1 MSGAEFSMDRLPA
14 RWNDEAMTSEL
25 DFRQSAFEARIDP
38 YVEQLEHRFDLFEYK
53 PLSLIDRRL
62 CAQAW
67 MLMWA
72 MLAMMAVVIVAVR
85 L

>member
-1 MSGAEFSMDRLPA
+1 MDRLPA
-14 RWNDEAMTSEL
+14 RWSDEATTSEL
-25 DFRQSAFEARIDP
+25 DLRQSAFEARMDSH
-38 YVEQLEHRFDLFEYK
+38 VKQLEHRFDLFEYK
-53 PLSLIDRRL
+53 LLSLIDRRL

-72 MLAMMAVVIVAVR
+72 MLVTTAVVIAAVR

>member
-1 MSGAEFSMDRLPA
+1 MDRLPA
-14 RWNDEAMTSEL
+14 RCNDAVTASEFDL
-25 DFRQSAFEARIDP
+25 RQSAFDARRDP
-38 YVEQLEHRFDLFEYK
+38 RVEQLEHRFDLFEYK
-53 PLSLIDRRL
+53 LLSLIDRRL

-72 MLAMMAVVIVAVR
+72 MLVTTAMVIAAVR